1 MRAKEI
7 GPAARVLMLVLG
19 LAAQT
24 ASAIVSHGAAFLI
37 PALQAD
43 RGLSLGEAGVVVA
56 MPTVGVMLTLIAWGA
71 LADAVGER
79 IVLAIGLLLTAAAGF
94 GAIASTS
101 LLGTG
106 AFLLLAGAGAASAN
120 AASGRVVIGHFP
132 AHRRGLVMGIRQM
145 AQPLGVG
152 LASLTM
158 PTLAEHHGI
167 AAALWVPAIAAGVV
181 GIGCGLLIVDPP
193 RPPRSQAPAAQVTNP
208 YRGSG
213 VLWRIHSVSVLLVVP
228 QFVVWTYALVWL
240 ISERQLSAA
249 AAGVVVTVSQLLGA
263 VGRIAVGYLS
273 DRVGSRMRPLRW
285 VAIAAVVVMA
295 LLAVTDAVGSPVSVV
310 FLVIATVITVADNGL
325 AFTSVAEIGGPY
337 WAGRA
342 LGAQNTAQFLGA
354 SLVPPLVGVLITGL
368 GYPAAF
374 AITALFPALA
384 VPLVPRKD
392 VSRS

>member
-1 MRAKEI
+1 
-7 GPAARVLMLVLG
+7 MLVLG

-24 ASAIVSHGAAFLI
+24 ASAVVAHGAAFLI
-37 PALQAD
+37 PALQTD
-43 RGLSLGEAGVVVA
+43 RGLTLGEAGVVVA

-79 IVLAIGLLLTAAAGF
+79 IVLAIGLLVTAAAGL
-94 GAIASTS
+94 GAVFSTS
-101 LLGTG
+101 LFGTG

-145 AQPLGVG
+145 AQLLGVG
-152 LASLTM
+152 IASLTM
-158 PTLAEHHGI
+158 PTLAEQHGI
-167 AAALWVPAIAAGVV
+167 AAALWVPAVAAGTV
-181 GIGCGLLIVDPP
+181 GIACGLLIIDPP
-193 RPPRSQAPAAQVTNP
+193 RPPKAQASPAQTANP
-208 YRGSG
+208 YRGSS

-240 ISERQLSAA
+240 IAEQRMSAA

-263 VGRIAVGYLS
+263 AGRIAVGYWS
-273 DRVGSRMRPLRW
+273 DRVGSRMRPLRL
-285 VAIAAVVVMA
+285 VAIAAVVVMGA
-295 LLAVTDAVGSPVSVV
+295 LAATDALGSPVAIG
-310 FLVIATVITVADNGL
+310 FLVLATVITVADNGL

-354 SLVPPLVGVLITGL
+354 SLVPPLVGALITGV
-368 GYPAAF
+368 GYSAAF

-384 VPLVPRKD
+384 IPLVPSQD
-392 VSRS
+392 HSRSG